1 MRLSNKLKSIF
12 ALTLGLAMLV
22 GIGSSSVNKVMK
34 VDAGAGTDNLT
45 ATVLN
50 LGSGG
55 YGNFSYTSSTT
66 GATYVG
72 NAMKGKGASANAIQ
86 MRSSNNNSGLIV
98 TESAGYVESIEFT
111 FTSETTNGRTINIYG
126 SHTAFA
132 GDNAGALYES
142 GLTPLG
148 TIEKSANALT
158 QKYTFEEDYEF
169 FGFRSKSGALYLE
182 EVNVVWKEGVADT
195 LNSITYSGE
204 LATQYIGRA
213 FNPTGLT
220 FTGHYQIKGDIVIP
234 ASNFTFSP
242 ERIEADTTTVV
253 ATFAGVSVKITGIVP
268 EEMPIV
274 SSVVFDL
281 TTETHAS
288 MSTAEVRWEVGPIF
302 MSITKGGSTNVNNY
316 MPGGSKEANYTRVY
330 QKNKITFSVG
340 AGKLIERVV
349 IDATSSGGSIDSVA
363 GTLENCTSTV
373 SGTSM
378 TLTPTISTNTIATTP
393 SGTSQLETVSI
404 YYFDDSNPAIS
415 LDNVSTLN
423 VGDTGTF
430 TYQTSNAEGA
440 EVIITSS
447 DNEILSIDGINYTAN
462 KIGAVDVTATMNI
475 DGENYSSTI
484 RVVINGNATI
494 EEIIAI
500 ASGLEN
506 KETTEYQVT
515 VSGIVSATIS
525 NNQIKIADIVGNEIV
540 IYGLYDNLFPTR
552 DDWKLGGL
560 ISFKGSIQNYDN
572 LIEITGPTLISYSE
586 NLLDYVDLA
595 NSSLIE
601 ECEALNVTEE
611 TWTTIE
617 ELYELLSSEEKT
629 ILASVTANES
639 GNVYEEFA
647 ARYDY
652 IVRKYGYSNFVGR
665 DISVA
670 NANTVLSN
678 NSNYT
683 ILYIVLPLIVVVA
696 LSSTILITFRKRNK
710 AE

>member
-22 GIGSSSVNKVMK
+22 GAASGTMKEVMR
-34 VDAGAGTDNLT
+34 VDASAGTDNLT

-50 LGSGG
+50 LGGG
-55 YGNFSYTSSTT
+55 YANFSYTSATT

-72 NAMKGKGASANAIQ
+72 NAMKGTGSNEGAIQ
-86 MRSSNNNSGLIV
+86 MRSKNNNSGLIV
-98 TESAGYVESIEFT
+98 TASAGYVESIEFT
-111 FTSETTNGRTINIYG
+111 FTSGTVDGRAINIYG
-126 SHTAFA
+126 SHTAFT
-132 GDNAGALYES
+132 GDNAGVLYDS
-142 GLTPLG
+142 SLTPLG
-148 TIEKSANALT
+148 TIEKSASALT
-158 QKYTFEEDYEF
+158 QTYTFEEDYEF
-169 FGFRSKSGALYLE
+169 FGFRSESDALYLE
-182 EVNVVWKEGVADT
+182 EVNVVWKEGVTDT
-195 LNSITYSGE
+195 LNSISYTGE

-213 FNPTGLT
+213 FDPTGLT
-220 FTGHYQIKGDIVIP
+220 FTGHYQIKGDLEIP
-234 ASNFTFSP
+234 TSSFTFTP
-242 ERIEADTTTVV
+242 ERIEADTTSVI
-253 ATFAGVSVKITGIVP
+253 ATFEGVSVEITGIVP
-268 EEMPIV
+268 EEIPIV
-274 SSVVFDL
+274 SPIIFDL

-288 MSTAEVRWEVGPIF
+288 MSTTEVRWEVGPIF

-316 MPGGSKEANYTRVY
+316 MPGGSTDANHTRVY
-330 QKNKITFSVG
+330 RENKITFSVG
-340 AGKLIERVV
+340 AGKLIEKVV
-349 IDATSSGGSIDSVA
+349 IDVTSSDGEISNVN
-363 GTLENCTSTV
+363 GTLENCTAST

-378 TLTPTISTNTIATTP
+378 TLTPTSSTNTIATTP
-393 SGTSQLETVSI
+393 KGTSRLETVTI
-404 YYFDDSNPAIS
+404 YFYEDSAPAIS
-415 LDNVSTLN
+415 LDSVSTLN

-525 NNQIKIADIVGNEIV
+525 NNQIKIADIVGNEII
-540 IYGLYDNLFPTR
+540 IYGLYSNQFPTR

-560 ISFKGSIQNYDN
+560 ITFKGSIQLYND
-572 LIEITGPTLISYSE
+572 LIEITGPTLIEYSE
-586 NLLDYVDLA
+586 NLLDFVDLA

-601 ECEALNVTEE
+601 ECEALNVLEE
-611 TWTTIE
+611 TWATIE
-617 ELYELLSSEEKT
+617 ELYEALSNEEKA
-629 ILASVTANES
+629 ILEGVTANES

-652 IVRKYGYSNFVGR
+652 IIRKYGYNNFIGR

-670 NANTVLSN
+670 NANTVLNN

-696 LSSTILITFRKRNK
+696 LGSTILITFRKRNK